1 MLAVLGWG
9 CPRAT
14 DQEVALTDRR
24 RAKHTLSSGS
34 RGRQI
39 PGTDILVSL
48 ISVHS
53 GWTRNSQTLY
63 LMSVLHR
70 VQPP

>member
-1 MLAVLGWG
+1 MGMPSG
-9 CPRAT
+9 NGPRGGA
-14 DQEVALTDRR
+14 DRSPSS
-24 RAKHTLSSGS
+24 KTHSVSSGS

-63 LMSVLHR
+63 LTSVLHR
-70 VQPP
+70 AQPP